1 MLVIPTTTTT
11 ITAATVTT
19 TINAVYQWDIYF
31 GPECKTLLLVGY
43 TGKNHTAMNAGDT
56 KWVSIMVML

>member
-1 MLVIPTTTTT
+1 MVLLIPTTT

-19 TINAVYQWDIYF
+19 TINAVYQQDMYF
-31 GPECKTLLLVGY
+31 GPECKMFLLIGY

-56 KWVSIMVML
+56 EWVSIMVML